1 MAKSL
6 SKGENGLRDEREPL
20 AIYLYSELFLELKMA
35 ALQADTSASA
45 LTEKEIVTLLKSHR
59 PKN

>member
-20 AIYLYSELFLELKMA
+20 GIYPYSALILDLKMA
-35 ALQADTSASA
+35 APQADTSAST
-45 LTEKEIVTLLKSHR
+45 LTEKAIITLLQSHR